1 MNTDRTTVAL
11 YEHLSSARAAIDAL
25 LAIGVE
31 PTRLRVFAPGED
43 IEPALLP
50 DGAEA
55 DDGGRAAS
63 AGEGAG
69 LGGLAG
75 LVAGVVLLS
84 IPGVGALAALGFGG
98 ALAAT
103 TGAGAAAG
111 AALGALLGRH
121 PSEGEAEDYIEG
133 LRRGG
138 TLVAVRTWPE
148 QAARVTEVLARFEP
162 MEIARR
168 EDPPTPEAVSG
179 PTPDDA
185 AGLTAAKA
193 VDHGDASWHDRRSRV
208 RTLHLDDPGAAY
220 PQGQALPGTD
230 NFVR

>member
-11 YEHLSSARAAIDAL
+11 YEHLSSARAAVDAL
-25 LAIGVE
+25 LAAGVE
-31 PTRLRVFAPGED
+31 PSRLRIFAPGED
-43 IEPALLP
+43 IPP
-50 DGAEA
+50 DVVHG
-55 DDGGRAAS
+55 DDEGSRAAS

-98 ALAAT
+98 ALAAS

-111 AALGALLGRH
+111 AAIGALLGRH
-121 PSEGEAEDYIEG
+121 PAEGEAEDYIEG

-148 QAARVTEVLARFEP
+148 QADRVTEILARFDP
-162 MEIARR
+162 MEISKGEAPR
-168 EDPPTPEAVSG
+168 EIELVSG

-185 AGLTAAKA
+185 AGLTPAKA
-193 VDHGDASWHDRRSRV
+193 IDHAHASWHDRRSRV
-208 RTLHLDDPGAAY
+208 RTLHLDDPEAVY

>member
-11 YEHLSSARAAIDAL
+11 YAHLSSARAAIDAL
-25 LAIGVE
+25 LAAGVE

-43 IEPALLP
+43 LEPTS
-50 DGAEA
+50 ER
-55 DDGGRAAS
+55 DDGDDGRASA

-111 AALGALLGRH
+111 AAIGALLGRH
-121 PSEGEAEDYIEG
+121 PGEGEAQDYIEG

-138 TLVAVRTWPE
+138 TLVAVRTRPDE
-148 QAARVTEVLARFEP
+148 ADRVTGILARFEP
-162 MEIARR
+162 IEIARR
-168 EDPPTPEAVSG
+168 DDAQALTPTNG

-230 NFVR
+230 HFVR